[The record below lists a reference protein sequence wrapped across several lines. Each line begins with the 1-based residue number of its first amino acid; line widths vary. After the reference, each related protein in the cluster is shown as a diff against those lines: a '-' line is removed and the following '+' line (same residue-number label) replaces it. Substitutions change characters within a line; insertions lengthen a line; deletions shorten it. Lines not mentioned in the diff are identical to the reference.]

1 MFKQLEARLA
11 RSPGSPRAALSATS
25 AHSKAQSK
33 AHAVSRRGSRRS
45 RSPPRVSLTRS
56 NKRGSALDV
65 KLHKLIDNIIQY
77 HVKVL
82 NFPYDNNVNIAFT
95 KRVVYYQ
102 ISRFLDGE
110 KEEIVPKLRNLLLK
124 LREAYQKARYAG
136 ADVMWVTT
144 FAGTDY

>member
-11 RSPGSPRAALSATS
+11 RSPGSPRAAHSAAS
-25 AHSKAQSK
+25 AQSRAQSK
-33 AHAVSRRGSRRS
+33 VRAVSRRGSRRS
-45 RSPPRVSLTRS
+45 RSPARISMTRS
-56 NKRGSALDV
+56 NKRGSAFDA
-65 KLHKLIDNIIQY
+65 KLHKLVDAIIQY
-77 HVKVL
+77 HVKIL

-102 ISRFLDGE
+102 ISRFLEGE

-136 ADVMWVTT
+136 FDVDWVNT
-144 FAGTDY
+144 FPGTAY